1 MEIGQ
6 LQAVIILAEEL
17 HFHSAAQ
24 RLGITQPA
32 LSQKLQRLEGEVGV
46 TLFKRS
52 QRRVSLTEAGH
63 AFLERTRTAL
73 SEIDNGV
80 RTARKAARGQI
91 GRLHLGFVENAS
103 LNVLPGLVSTFRNA
117 APDVDLRLSE
127 MISSELYHGLH
138 TGRIDVALSRPLSTD
153 HAIETVLVHREPYLA
168 VLPEAHPLAAFDSV
182 TIAQLAREQM
192 IIAAGAKATY
202 LRTQF
207 APVFARAG
215 FGIRVGQEV
224 NQLPAILGLVSSGI
238 GYALLPDSA
247 SKLGTVGVVYR
258 PLAEK
263 DAPQAELVAAW
274 RARDQSPTVRHFLSQ
289 LSGDSFRELRPV

>member
-6 LQAVIILAEEL
+6 LRAIIVLAEEL

-32 LSQKLQRLEGEVGV
+32 LSQKLQRLEGEIGV
-46 TLFKRS
+46 TLFNRS
-52 QRRVSLTEAGH
+52 QRRVSLTEGGH

-73 SEIDNGV
+73 SEIENGV

-91 GRLHLGFVENAS
+91 GSLHLGFVENAS
-103 LNVLPGLVSTFRNA
+103 LNVLPGLVSAFRQA
-117 APDVDLRLSE
+117 APEVDLRLSE
-127 MISSELYHGLH
+127 MISADLYHYLQ
-138 TGRIDVALSRPLSTD
+138 TGRIDVALTRPLSTD
-153 HAIETVLVHREPYLA
+153 FAIDTVLVHREPYLA
-168 VLPEAHPLAAFDSV
+168 VLPEGHPLAAFDSV
-182 TIAQLAREQM
+182 TVAQLARENM

-202 LRTQF
+202 LRNQF
-207 APVFARAG
+207 SPMFARAG

-263 DAPQAELVAAW
+263 DAPHAELVAAW
-274 RARDQSPTVRHFLSQ
+274 RSDSPSPTVRHFISQ
-289 LSGDSFRELRPV
+289 LSGDSFS